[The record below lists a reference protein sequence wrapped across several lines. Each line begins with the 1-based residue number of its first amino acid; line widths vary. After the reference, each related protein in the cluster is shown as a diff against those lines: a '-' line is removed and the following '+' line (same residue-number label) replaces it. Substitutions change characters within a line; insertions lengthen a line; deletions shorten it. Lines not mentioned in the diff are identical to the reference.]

1 MVGGAV
7 SGLDVLPTI
16 GLGII
21 RPLFVLAPLPLAGTK
36 PLPVAPQASLALALA
51 YYLMPKIGAI
61 PTLDPLATVMI
72 VASEALTGFA
82 IGLSVS
88 LAIHAARMAGEL
100 IGTSIGI
107 GFASMIDP
115 ANGNPVPAVG
125 QFLAL
130 TAVALFMSLDGPVVL
145 VRLVSDSYVSVPFGS
160 GFALDSVPALSRGM
174 GRMFA
179 AALGLA
185 LPVVA
190 ATLIVQVALATM
202 ARLAPQLNMFAVG
215 FPATL
220 IVGLLVFA
228 RAFPSMGA
236 AMIGGWRATI
246 AATAIIR

>member
-1 MVGGAV
+1 MNDLAF
-7 SGLDVLPTI
+7 LPAI

-36 PLPVAPQASLALALA
+36 PLPVALQASLALALA
-51 YYLMPKIGAI
+51 WFLLPRIGPI
-61 PTLDPLATVMI
+61 PTLDPLATVVI
-72 VASEALTGFA
+72 VAGEALTGLA

-115 ANGNPVPAVG
+115 SNGNPVPAVG

-130 TAVALFMSLDGPVVL
+130 TAVALFMSLDGPVL
-145 VRLVSDSYVSVPFGS
+145 LMRLLAESYTTVPFGS
-160 GFALDSVPALSRGM
+160 GFRIDSVAALSRGM
-174 GRMFA
+174 GTMFA
-179 AALGLA
+179 SALGLA
-185 LPVVA
+185 LPVVG
-190 ATLIVQVALATM
+190 ATLIVQVALAMM
-202 ARLAPQLNMFAVG
+202 ARLAPQLNLFAVG

-228 RAFPSMGA
+228 IAFSGVGA
-236 AMIGGWRATI
+236 AMTGNWRATI
-246 AATAIIR
+246 AATAKL

>member
-1 MVGGAV
+1 MT
-7 SGLDVLPTI
+7 GLEILPAI

-36 PLPVAPQASLALALA
+36 PLPVALQASLALALA
-51 YYLMPKIGAI
+51 YYLMPKVGAI
-61 PTLDPLATVMI
+61 PTLDPLSLIAI
-72 VASEALTGFA
+72 VAGEALTGLA
-82 IGLSVS
+82 IGLSVG

-100 IGTSIGI
+100 IGNSIGI

-125 QFLAL
+125 QFLSL
-130 TAVALFMSLDGPVVL
+130 TAVALFMALDGPVMC
-145 VRLVSDSYVSVPFGS
+145 VRLVADSYASVPFGS
-160 GFALDSVPALSRGM
+160 GFRIDSVPVLTRGM
-174 GRMFA
+174 ATMFA
-179 AALGLA
+179 SALGLA

-190 ATLIVQVALATM
+190 ATLIVQIALAAM

-228 RAFPSMGA
+228 LAFSAMGA
-236 AMIGGWRATI
+236 AMMGSWRATI
-246 AATAIIR
+246 SATTPL

>member
-1 MVGGAV
+1 MT
-7 SGLDVLPTI
+7 GLEILPAI

-36 PLPVAPQASLALALA
+36 PLPVALQASLALALA
-51 YYLMPKIGAI
+51 YYLLPRIGPMPA
-61 PTLDPLATVMI
+61 LDPLATVVI
-72 VASEALTGFA
+72 VAGEALTGFA

-115 ANGNPVPAVG
+115 SNGNPVPAVG

-130 TAVALFMSLDGPVVL
+130 TAVALFMALDGPVVL
-145 VRLVSDSYVSVPFGS
+145 VRLVADSYTTVPFGS
-160 GFALDSVPALSRGM
+160 GFAIDTVPALSRGM
-174 GRMFA
+174 ATMFA
-179 AALGLA
+179 SALGLA

-190 ATLIVQVALATM
+190 ATLIVQVALAAM

-220 IVGLLVFA
+220 IVGLLMFA
-228 RAFPSMGA
+228 LAWSAIGA
-236 AMIGGWRATI
+236 AMVGNWRTTI
-246 AATAIIR
+246 TATANL

>member
-1 MVGGAV
+1 MT
-7 SGLDVLPTI
+7 GLEVLPAI

-21 RPLFVLAPLPLAGTK
+21 RPLFLLAPLPLAGTR
-36 PLPVAPQASLALALA
+36 PLPVALQAVLALALA
-51 YYLMPKIGAI
+51 YFLMPRIGAI
-61 PTLDPLATVMI
+61 PTLDPLATVVI
-72 VASEALTGFA
+72 VAGEALTGLA

-88 LAIHAARMAGEL
+88 FAIHAARMAGEL

-107 GFASMIDP
+107 GFASTIDP

-130 TAVALFMSLDGPVVL
+130 TAVALFMALDGPVLL
-145 VRLVSDSYVSVPFGS
+145 VRLVADSYASVPFGS
-160 GFALDSVPALSRGM
+160 GFALDSVPALTRGM
-174 GRMFA
+174 GTMFA

-190 ATLIVQVALATM
+190 ATLIVQVALAMM

-228 RAFPSMGA
+228 LAFSTMGA
-236 AMIGGWRATI
+236 AMVATWRATI
-246 AATAIIR
+246 IATASLR